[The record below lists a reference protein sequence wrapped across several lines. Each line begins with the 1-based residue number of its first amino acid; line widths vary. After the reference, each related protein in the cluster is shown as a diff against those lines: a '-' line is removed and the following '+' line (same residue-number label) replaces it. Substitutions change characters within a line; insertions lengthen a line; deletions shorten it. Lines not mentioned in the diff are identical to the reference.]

1 MSVES
6 RRRLFIHSIDHE
18 SCCVIDEPLK
28 LFTAYAVERGYPR
41 SGTQKRGSVGSFEL
55 ENSV

>member
-18 SCCVIDEPLK
+18 SCCVIDEPSK
-28 LFTAYAVERGYPR
+28 LFAACSMEHGYPR
-41 SGTQKRGSVGSFEL
+41 SGPQQRGPIASFEL